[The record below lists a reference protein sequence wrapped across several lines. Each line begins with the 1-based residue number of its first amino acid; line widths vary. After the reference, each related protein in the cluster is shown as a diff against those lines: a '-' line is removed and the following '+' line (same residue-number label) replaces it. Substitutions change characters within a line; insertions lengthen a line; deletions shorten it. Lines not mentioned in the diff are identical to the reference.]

1 MRQARTSSPPPLRPK
16 AVILAGT
23 IASTLLPAEASAHV
37 KWFCTIV
44 DVTTPP
50 AALVQVLSPLFLSCC
65 AGFLLLVFAG
75 LVADGWIARLWPGL
89 LSSGDRLRK
98 VEELL
103 IRVGVGAYCLCL
115 WNRAAVVPWGHAGAI
130 LTPELLDHDRM
141 VGALQVAV
149 AVLVVSRRTCWLAA
163 LVLVTLVALGIA
175 RYGVFHMTD
184 YVYFVGL
191 AAYLALTS
199 MRPGRPRRWRL
210 PLLCASLGFSL
221 MWTAIEKFL
230 YPEWTAQILIEHPN
244 LSAGLPVASVVVI
257 AGFVEFSLAFYLVTG
272 RGLLRLGAVALMA
285 VFLSATPEFG
295 ELDTVGHLPIVA
307 ILLAIAVRGATP
319 MQDALRLH
327 GRGPA
332 VNAAAVCGMYL
343 ATLSVM
349 MAMYYAMQLTAT
361 AG

>member
-1 MRQARTSSPPPLRPK
+1 ML
-16 AVILAGT
+16 LA
-23 IASTLLPAEASAHV
+23 AAAPTLLPADASAHV

-50 AALVQVLSPLFLSCC
+50 VALARVLSPFFLSCC
-65 AGFLLLVFAG
+65 GGFVLLVFAG
-75 LVADGWIARLWPGL
+75 LFADGRIARLRPGL
-89 LSSGDRLRK
+89 LSSGQRLRK

-103 IRVGVGAYCLCL
+103 VRVGVGAYCLCL

-130 LTPELLDHDRM
+130 LTPELLDHDRL

-149 AVLVVSRRTCWLAA
+149 AVLVVWRGTCWLAA
-163 LVLVTLVALGIA
+163 LVLATLIGLGIA

-184 YVYFVGL
+184 YVYFVGV

-199 MRPGRPRRWRL
+199 MTPGMRLGWLRRWRL
-210 PLLCASLGFSL
+210 PLLGASLGFSL

-244 LSAGLPVASVVVI
+244 LTAGLPVASVVVI
-257 AGFVEFSLAFYLVTG
+257 AGFVEFSLAFYLITG
-272 RGLLRLGAVALMA
+272 RGLLRVGAVALMA

-307 ILLAIAVRGATP
+307 ILLAVAVRGATP

-327 GRGPA
+327 RRGPA
-332 VNAAAVCGMYL
+332 ANAAAVCGLYL

-349 MAMYYAMQLTAT
+349 MAMYYGLQLTAVR
-361 AG
+361 G